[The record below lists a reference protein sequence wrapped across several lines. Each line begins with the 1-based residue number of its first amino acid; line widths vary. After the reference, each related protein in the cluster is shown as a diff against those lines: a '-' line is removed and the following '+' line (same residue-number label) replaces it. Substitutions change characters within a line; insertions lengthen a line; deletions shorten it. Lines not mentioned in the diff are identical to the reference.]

1 MMTAHALSTLAF
13 SFATALAPDS
23 DISVANKGRPWDVAI
38 SRRPYITETTGE
50 LLVQLDPALTAGKP
64 LQITADLPCAGAS
77 WNWTLATE
85 PGIDQYTLP
94 FSLSPLPKLL
104 NNDMNITVAGA
115 VSGTLRRRFQRA
127 WKSNS
132 TNTAQVDHTTRGLLV
147 DGEPWALM
155 GWYIYNAEDWEGPRG
170 GPCDSNSPAFP
181 KRGDPGY
188 ANRTAECIRWGVG
201 NMTAAVAAMGDR
213 GITAVMPYNL
223 DPYEHDGIGGLPV
236 EELEKLILNYFDV
249 AHAHGVKILH
259 HMAGQGLDRNGYT
272 SEVHSAKHALFAA
285 GVVSVPGTP
294 VELDESLLK
303 LCMWCLRC
311 DTVRHRKK
319 RGACKG
325 SPSVAGILS
334 LR

>member
-1 MMTAHALSTLAF
+1 MHAARDSAGRRVPVLDLVYTACYLGSGRRSDVMTMTLALSTLAL
-13 SFATALAPDS
+13 SSATALPPTS
-23 DISVANKGRPWDVAI
+23 DISIADAGRLWDVAI
-38 SRRPYITETTGE
+38 SRRPYITETMGE
-50 LLVQLDPALTAGKP
+50 LLVQLDPALTAAGKL

-77 WNWTLATE
+77 WNWTLATK

-115 VSGTLRRRFQRA
+115 GAVSGTMRRRFQRA
-127 WKSNS
+127 WKPNS

-155 GWYIYNAEDWEGPRG
+155 GWYIYEAKNWEGPRG
-170 GPCDSNSPAFP
+170 GSCDSNSPAFP
-181 KRGDPGY
+181 KKGDPGY

-201 NMTAAVAAMGDR
+201 NMTAGVAAMGDR

-236 EELEKLILNYFDV
+236 EELEQLILNYFDV

-272 SEVHSAKHALFAA
+272 SEGHSSKHALFVAW
-285 GVVSVPGTP
+285 VV
-294 VELDESLLK
+294 
-303 LCMWCLRC
+303 C
-311 DTVRHRKK
+311 
-319 RGACKG
+319 RGR
-325 SPSVAGILS
+325 S
-334 LR
+334 

>member
-1 MMTAHALSTLAF
+1 MMLTTFALSSLARAA
-13 SFATALAPDS
+13 SGAEYNTAGLS
-23 DISVANKGRPWDVAI
+23 WDIAI

-50 LLVQLDPALTAGKP
+50 LLVQLDPALSDGKP

-77 WNWTLATE
+77 WNWTLIAK
-85 PGIDQYTLP
+85 PGQEQYILP

-115 VSGTLRRRFQRA
+115 ASGNIRRRFQRA

-132 TNTAQVDHTTRGLLV
+132 TNTAQVDHTTRGLRV

-155 GWYIYNAEDWEGPRG
+155 GWYIYNAKDWEGPRG
-170 GPCDSNSPAFP
+170 GPCDANSPNFP
-181 KRGDPGY
+181 KKGDPGY

-201 NMTAAVAAMGDR
+201 NMTAGVAAMGDR

-236 EELEKLILNYFDV
+236 EELELLILNYFDV

-272 SEVHSAKHALFAA
+272 SELHSVEHLTLCWVRKTLPFQTPPSQHS
-285 GVVSVPGTP
+285 VSFQV
-294 VELDESLLK
+294 
-303 LCMWCLRC
+303 
-311 DTVRHRKK
+311 
-319 RGACKG
+319 
-325 SPSVAGILS
+325 
-334 LR
+334 